1 MILCILNYQYEVK
14 KLQKLSI
21 FRKILSFFGFILF
34 AVFSVALILNI
45 TIITKG
51 IIDPSMPPSI
61 LGITPLVVQSGSMSG
76 TQDGHIEMGDLIFS
90 EKIDPDS
97 LQVGDVISYMQGSV
111 VVTHRIVERNLKK
124 SGETVFITKGDLN
137 NSPDKTEVTYD
148 KIVGKYKTRIA
159 KVGDIAMFLQT
170 PIGMGI
176 FAGIPLCLFVLYDI
190 IKNYMYKKKEKKKS
204 AELEKELKILREK
217 EEIKNEITQQQ

>member
-14 KLQKLSI
+14 KLQKSSI
-21 FRKILSFFGFILF
+21 FRRILSFFGFILF
-34 AVFSVALILNI
+34 TVFSVVLILNI

-51 IIDPSMPPSI
+51 IIEPNTPPSI

-90 EKIDPDS
+90 EKVDPDS
-97 LQVGDVISYMQGSV
+97 LQVGDIVSYMQGNV
-111 VVTHRIVERNLKK
+111 VVTHRIVEKNLKK

-137 NSPDKTEVTYD
+137 NSPDKAEVTYD
-148 KIVGKYKTRIA
+148 KVVGKYKTRVA
-159 KVGDIAMFLQT
+159 KVGDMAMFLQT

-190 IKNYMYKKKEKKKS
+190 IKNYMYNRKEKKKS
-204 AELEKELKILREK
+204 AELKEELENLREK
-217 EEIKNEITQQQ
+217 EKIKSEITQQQ